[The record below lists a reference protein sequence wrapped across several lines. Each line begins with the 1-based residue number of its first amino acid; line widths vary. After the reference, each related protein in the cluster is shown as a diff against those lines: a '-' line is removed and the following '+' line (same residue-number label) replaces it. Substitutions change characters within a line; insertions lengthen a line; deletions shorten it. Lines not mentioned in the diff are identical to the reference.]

1 MQQDGDDVAL
11 PAAQRRYFQRK
22 DVKAKEKVFPE
33 FAFPDHLGQILV
45 GGRDDPAVDVD
56 GPVAAQADDITF
68 LDNAQQVDL
77 GVVVHL
83 GDLIEKDRAVIGV
96 SNRPGLPLRDAPV
109 NAPST

>member
-1 MQQDGDDVAL
+1 MSHF
-11 PAAQRRYFQRK
+11 R
-22 DVKAKEKVFPE
+22 
-33 FAFPDHLGQILV
+33 DHLGQILV

-83 GDLIEKDRAVIGV
+83 GDLIEKDRAVIGDLEQA
-96 SNRPGLPLRDAPV
+96 GLALA
-109 NAPST
+109 